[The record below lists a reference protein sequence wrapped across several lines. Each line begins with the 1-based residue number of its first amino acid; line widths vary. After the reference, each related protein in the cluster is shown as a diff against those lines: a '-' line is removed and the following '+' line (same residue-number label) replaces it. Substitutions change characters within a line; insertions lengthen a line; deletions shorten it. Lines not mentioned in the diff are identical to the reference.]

1 MKTQSVLRLKF
12 YNNVCHC
19 AMLNNSKRL
28 GISFLA
34 CVCTHTQSLIICTH
48 TYYVNIII
56 FTTAYAEDCPDF
68 ELLVQIHC
76 GVPAERDCILKR
88 WVCDG
93 YPDCPQENDESPAT
107 CQNSEFLLGL

>member
-1 MKTQSVLRLKF
+1 MPL
-12 YNNVCHC
+12 CHVKQFQETWNILSC
-19 AMLNNSKRL
+19 M
-28 GISFLA
+28 
-34 CVCTHTQSLIICTH
+34 CVHTHTKSH
-48 TYYVNIII
+48 NMYTYIII